1 MDYKM
6 LIGGTLVDGDRTL
19 DVIDPATAEVFAQGA
34 CASERDLE
42 NAIQAAHAAFPAWAA
57 TPLAQRQQV
66 LVKMAEA
73 IEAQSEAVQRLLTR
87 EQGKPLSDA
96 AMEVGGVS
104 YLLRHYATVDIPV
117 RVIEDS
123 DTRRVELHRQPL
135 GVVAA
140 IVPWNYPVF
149 MAAMKFAAALLAGN
163 TVVLKP
169 APTTP
174 LSSLLMGMLFKDA
187 VPAGVFNVIADRN
200 DLGAKL
206 TSHPLVRKVSFTG
219 STGTGMKVMAS
230 AAPTLKRLTL
240 ELGGN
245 DAGIVLDDCD
255 PKTVAP
261 KVFDAAFANNGQLC
275 VALKRL
281 YVPDSLYDAFCEELA
296 SIANAAKVGPGLDA
310 GTRLGPVQNRDQYE
324 KVLAL
329 IEESRSAGRIVAG
342 GDCPPGPGY
351 FINPTIVRDIR
362 EGARLVDDEQFGPV
376 LPVICYSDLDE
387 VTQRANATGF
397 GLGNSVWSTDAGRAA
412 TVAAKLESGTVW
424 INQHGDTGPTIPF
437 AGAKMSGVGA
447 EYADEG
453 LSELTQIKVVNRAK
467 QTLAASV

>member
-1 MDYKM
+1 MKYQL
-6 LIGGTLVDGDRTL
+6 LIGGELVDGDRTL
-19 DVIDPATAEVFAQGA
+19 DVIDPATAQVFERCA
-34 CASERDLE
+34 CASERDLDR
-42 NAIQAAHAAFPAWAA
+42 AIEAAHAAFPAWASTSLEA
-57 TPLAQRQQV
+57 RQQV
-66 LVKMAEA
+66 LLKMADAMDARGAE
-73 IEAQSEAVQRLLTR
+73 VQRLLTQ
-87 EQGKPLSDA
+87 EQGKPLGDS

-104 YLLRHYATVDIPV
+104 YLLRHYASLDIPV

-123 DTRRVELHRQPL
+123 ETRRVELHRKPL

-174 LSSLLMGMLFKDA
+174 LSSLLMGMIFKDV
-187 VPAGVFNVIADRN
+187 VPAGVFNVIVDRN
-200 DLGAKL
+200 DLGARL

-255 PKTVAP
+255 PRLVAQR
-261 KVFDAAFANNGQLC
+261 VFDAAFANNGQLC

-281 YVPDSLYDAFCEELA
+281 YVHESLYDAVCDELVR
-296 SIANAAKVGPGLDA
+296 IAGAAKVGPGLEAD
-310 GTRLGPVQNRDQYE
+310 TRLGPVQNRDQYE

-329 IEESRSAGRIVAG
+329 IEETRGVGKIIAG
-342 GDCPPGPGY
+342 GDRPAGAGY

-362 EGARLVDDEQFGPV
+362 EGARLVDEEQFGPV
-376 LPVICYSDLDE
+376 VPVIRYSDLDE
-387 VTQRANATGF
+387 VIERANATGF
-397 GLGNSVWSTDAGRAA
+397 GLGNSVWSSNPERAA
-412 TVAAKLESGTVW
+412 AVAARLESGTVW

-437 AGAKMSGVGA
+437 AGAKLSGMGA
-447 EYADEG
+447 EYAEEG
-453 LSELTQIKVVNRAK
+453 LAELTQIKVVNRAK
-467 QTLAASV
+467 QAAI